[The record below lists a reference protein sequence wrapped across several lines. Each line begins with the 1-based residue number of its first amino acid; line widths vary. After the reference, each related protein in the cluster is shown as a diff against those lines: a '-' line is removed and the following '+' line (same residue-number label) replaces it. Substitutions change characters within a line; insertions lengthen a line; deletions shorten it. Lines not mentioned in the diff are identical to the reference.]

1 MIILPLR
8 AFTDSETFPFHIQLG
23 FHEDECYMHGHE
35 DFSELVIVLD
45 GTAEHQVG
53 NERYPIG
60 KGDVFVINQDTIHG
74 YHTAVN
80 FKICNIMFRPD
91 LMFKPNSDIRQTAG
105 FQALFVVAPHYL
117 QNNHF
122 YSRLTLTLNAFE
134 IVRQMT
140 DEMLAE
146 YHKQDMGWQSLLEAL
161 FIRFCVLLSRSY
173 QEYRNDT
180 HSDILKLAAA
190 IAYIEK
196 HYTENISVSELALLS
211 GYSER
216 QLTRLFQ
223 STFAV
228 APNRYITKLRMQKAR
243 QLLKDPA
250 CSIGEIAW
258 SCGYEDQ
265 NYFSRVFRRET
276 GFTPTA
282 YRQGT

>member
-1 MIILPLR
+1 MIILPLSL
-8 AFTDSETFPFHIQLG
+8 FTSCETFPFHIHYG
-23 FHEDECYMHGHE
+23 FHDDECFMHGHK
-35 DFSELVIVLD
+35 DFAELVIVLD

-60 KGDVFVINQDTIHG
+60 KGDVFVINQDTVHG

-80 FKICNIMFRPD
+80 FKICNIMFHPD
-91 LMFKPNSDIRQTAG
+91 LMFKQNSDMRQTAG

-122 YSRLTLTLNAFE
+122 YSRLSLTLDAYAV
-134 IVRQMT
+134 VRQMT
-140 DEMLAE
+140 DEMLLE
-146 YHKQDMGWQSLLEAL
+146 YEQKDAGWQSLLEAL
-161 FIRFCVLLSRSY
+161 FIRLCVLLSRSY
-173 QEYRNDT
+173 CLSENEA

-196 HYTENISVSELALLS
+196 HYTDNISVSELAALS

-228 APNRYITKLRMQKAR
+228 APNQYITKLRIQKAK
-243 QLLKDPA
+243 QLLNNPA
-250 CSIGEIAW
+250 VSIGEAAW
-258 SCGYEDQ
+258 NCGYEDQ

-276 GFTPTA
+276 GTTPTA
-282 YRQGT
+282 YRRRE